1 MKLIKL
7 FFVLFFIFI
16 INSCTDENNPV
27 SPTFENNYLGGI
39 GTERT
44 YKETEYWLQA
54 YSDIPYFTVPES
66 LLSKVSLTALQ
77 LQSGVVYIRDYTEF
91 IEPIGDAFYTS
102 WNLPLPKE
110 HYLQKD
116 GSGTSY
122 SLKNELDSL
131 LLNKTYSVGI
141 LGVGQ
146 DIYRITSDEV
156 LTVSPQSMEAINPSC
171 TYIKNHL
178 QIGDS
183 WVIWKQIDTV
193 NNTLVMERIAEVVH
207 YENINVIA
215 GNFTAYK
222 IKLSSKQYI
231 TNTTFDLGF
240 EYFVPDVGLVLKES
254 DMNVF
259 QWNSGT
265 NTTIHFRQIIREELV
280 SYSFVK

>member
-7 FFVLFFIFI
+7 FFILFFIFL

-44 YKETEYWLQA
+44 YQETECWLQP
-54 YSDIPYFTVPES
+54 YSDIPYLTVADS
-66 LLSKVSLTALQ
+66 LLSKVSLTASQ
-77 LQSGVVYIRDYTEF
+77 LQSGVVFIRDYTEF
-91 IEPIGDAFYTS
+91 IKLIGDAFYTS
-102 WNLPLPKE
+102 WHLPLPKE
-110 HYLQKD
+110 NYLQKE
-116 GSGTSY
+116 GNGTKY
-122 SLKNELDSL
+122 SLENELDSL
-131 LLNKTYSVGI
+131 LLNKIYSVGI

-171 TYIKNHL
+171 TYIKNHF
-178 QIGDS
+178 QIGDT

-193 NNTLVMERIAEVVH
+193 NNSTVMERIAEVVD

-215 GNFTAYK
+215 GNFSAYK
-222 IKLSSKQYI
+222 IKLSSKHYV
-231 TNTTFDLGF
+231 TNTTFELGF

-254 DMNVF
+254 DINVY
-259 QWNSGT
+259 QWDSGT
-265 NTTIHFRQIIREELV
+265 NTTIHFRQIIRQELV
-280 SYSFVK
+280 SYNFVQ